1 MKKRYSFG
9 IIPIY
14 KGEDSYYFLAVKNT
28 KGEHWG
34 LPKGTPKEGEKPKET
49 AYRELEEE
57 TGIKDIELLD
67 TDLAQETYIFEKN
80 GEEYEKTNTYYAG
93 FVNSMDVG
101 SDLDEIDE
109 LKWVKFGDEDN
120 SLSYKETANVIKDL
134 AKHLGF

>member
-67 TDLAQETYIFEKN
+67 TDLAQEKYI
-80 GEEYEKTNTYYAG
+80 